1 MRLIFQKKDMLQS
14 LLGAEVVVSEKMGFS
29 VSSTVQIVA
38 EGDDIFIQAFNG
50 EVSYKSQIKGDVQSP
65 GSVCLS
71 HNKFLLLVREMS
83 EGDLML
89 ECKEDH
95 LCQLNPKEG
104 KRKLK
109 TVIKGIPADK
119 LSTLPDVDDKNTFI
133 SIEKTHLKKMISK
146 VAFAVSAQATRY
158 ALNGVFLEVKKN
170 RLVMVASDGRRLAVC
185 QTFLADAVKQSFQAI
200 LSQVFVNN
208 LQRQLMGDG
217 PVQLFYEKNRVFF
230 GFDKTF
236 VSSAQMDGTYPEYNN
251 FIPQKTKHHFTANVK
266 ELLDA
271 ISMGSVFHDNAS
283 TQKIVLTVS
292 AKELSLESKE
302 KNYGQTNEKIAIDY
316 DGEEY
321 QIGFNARMLLEMVRN
336 IQTEQ
341 VEFHFDD
348 GEAPVLIKPVS
359 SEDYQYVLMPMRI
372 QA

>member
-1 MRLIFQKKDMLQS
+1 MHLIFQKKDMLQA

-29 VSSTVQIVA
+29 ISSTVQIVA
-38 EGDDIFIQAFNG
+38 EADNIFVKAFNG
-50 EVSYKSQIKGDVQSP
+50 EVAYRSQLKGEVESQ
-65 GSVCLS
+65 GSVCLP
-71 HNKFLLLVREMS
+71 HNKFLLLVKEMS
-83 EGDLML
+83 EGDLVL

-95 LCQLNPKEG
+95 LCQLRPKEG

-119 LSTLPDVDDKNTFI
+119 SNPLPDVDDKNVFV
-133 SIEKTHLKKMISK
+133 SIEKMHLKRMISQ

-185 QTFLADAVKQSFQAI
+185 QTFLPDVAKQSFQAI
-200 LSQVFVNN
+200 LPQVFVNN
-208 LQRQLMGDG
+208 LQRQLLSDG

-230 GFDKTF
+230 GFDKSF
-236 VSSAQMDGTYPEYNN
+236 VSSAAMDGTYPEYRN
-251 FIPQKTKHHFTANVK
+251 FIPQKTKHHFTAKVK

-292 AKELSLESKE
+292 AKELSLDSKE
-302 KNYGQTNEKIAIDY
+302 KNYGQTSEKISIDY
-316 DGEEY
+316 EGEKY
-321 QIGFNARMLLEMVRN
+321 QIGFNCRMLQEMVRN

-372 QA
+372 QV